1 MGRMCV
7 TTTTLNWGTNKMLE
21 NQTITIE
28 IKDVYGQPKVY
39 PVCNRAKLFA
49 EIAGTTTLM
58 PRDIQRIQVL
68 GYEVKVKER
77 NLTNVS

>member
-1 MGRMCV
+1 
-7 TTTTLNWGTNKMLE
+7 MLE

-49 EIAGTTTLM
+49 EIAGTTTLL

-77 NLTNVS
+77 GLTRC

>member
-1 MGRMCV
+1 
-7 TTTTLNWGTNKMLE
+7 MLE

-49 EIAGTTTLM
+49 EIAGTTTLL

>member
-49 EIAGTTTLM
+49 EIAGTTTLL

-77 NLTNVS
+77 GLTNVS

>member
-1 MGRMCV
+1 
-7 TTTTLNWGTNKMLE
+7 MLE

-39 PVCNRAKLFA
+39 PVCDKARIFA
-49 EIAGTTTLM
+49 EIAGTTTLL

-68 GYEVKVKER
+68 GYTVAVKPREWKGI
-77 NLTNVS
+77 

>member
-1 MGRMCV
+1 
-7 TTTTLNWGTNKMLE
+7 MLE

-49 EIAGTTTLM
+49 EIAGTTTLL

-68 GYEVKVKER
+68 GYTVAVKPRELK
-77 NLTNVS
+77 L